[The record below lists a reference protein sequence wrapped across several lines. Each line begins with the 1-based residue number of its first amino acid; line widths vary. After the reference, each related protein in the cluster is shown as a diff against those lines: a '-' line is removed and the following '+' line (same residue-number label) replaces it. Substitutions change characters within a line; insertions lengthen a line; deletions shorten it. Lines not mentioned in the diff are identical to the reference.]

1 MALARGEER
10 IAAFVLCMKL
20 SREAQDAC
28 FIPLLF
34 LFFIL
39 ISIFLYFFTWG
50 GASLHLLVSTLFPKL
65 PFFFLFCFFQ
75 PFPHQLT
82 FDLFSG
88 RWPLIVIAP
97 DCMLLI
103 PHPWYLFILIQK
115 HFLSCTVI
123 WSQFCFIG
131 MLKKEGCDW
140 ALLRFPLSSCFSSS
154 SSLPVY
160 SLLGYEYYDDM
171 MTLFLSTILFLF
183 HLLILNK

>member
-1 MALARGEER
+1 
-10 IAAFVLCMKL
+10 MKL

-28 FIPLLF
+28 FIPLLLF

-65 PFFFLFCFFQ
+65 PFFSSFASFSFSPTSLLLTCF
-75 PFPHQLT
+75 PV
-82 FDLFSG
+82 DG
-88 RWPLIVIAP
+88 RFIVIAP

-140 ALLRFPLSSCFSSS
+140 ALLHFPLSSCFSSS

-171 MTLFLSTILFLF
+171 MTLFLSTTPFSS
-183 HLLILNK
+183 HLLIFE